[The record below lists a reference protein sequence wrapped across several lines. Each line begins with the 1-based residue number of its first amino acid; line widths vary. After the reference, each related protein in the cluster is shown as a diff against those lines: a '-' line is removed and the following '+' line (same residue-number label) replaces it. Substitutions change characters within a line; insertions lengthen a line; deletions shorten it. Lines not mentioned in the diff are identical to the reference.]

1 MPLIEYFDAGLIN
14 VRDPLQGWKVEMI
27 RMFMG
32 DPDVIHGRR
41 GRRAC
46 GANQSPTII
55 EDFAYGP
62 GVAKD
67 CSVLACNQN
76 TCVLH
81 EANFDSLVPFT
92 RLLHS
97 AVRRNGVPGSLSC

>member
-55 EDFAYGP
+55 EDFAHEP
-62 GVAKD
+62 GAAKY
-67 CSVLACNQN
+67 CSVLAFHQN
-76 TCVLH
+76 TCLFH
-81 EANFDSLVPFT
+81 EANFPDLDPFIP
-92 RLLHS
+92 LLPTS
-97 AVRRNGVPGSLSC
+97 IPPNTLP

>member
-1 MPLIEYFDAGLIN
+1 MPLIEYFDEGLMN
-14 VRDPLQGWKVEMI
+14 VREPIQGWKVEMI

-55 EDFAYGP
+55 EDFAHEP
-62 GVAKD
+62 GVAKY
-67 CSVLACNQN
+67 CSVLAFNQN
-76 TCVLH
+76 TCVFH
-81 EANFDSLVPFT
+81 EANFHGLAPFI

-97 AVRRNGVPGSLSC
+97 SVRRNALPG